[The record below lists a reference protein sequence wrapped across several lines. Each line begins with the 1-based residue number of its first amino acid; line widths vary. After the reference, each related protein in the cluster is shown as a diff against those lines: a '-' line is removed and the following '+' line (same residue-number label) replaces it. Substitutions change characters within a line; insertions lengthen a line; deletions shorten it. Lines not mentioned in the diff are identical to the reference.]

1 MPSQDVTFIV
11 WDTGQKMLD
20 LEESLVFD
28 IFHGLLY
35 KSLDSLLTLKHLVLF
50 FTLLCMQA
58 FSTLIDRVSCLCYL
72 DVPGEPL

>member
-50 FTLLCMQA
+50 FYVAVHASFLY
-58 FSTLIDRVSCLCYL
+58 INR
-72 DVPGEPL
+72 